1 MFLAATLSF
10 NSVHAGSSL
19 CELEKRTMR
28 SIIGYRWFA
37 TVNICDVFPP
47 VEIAQKAIDVG
58 VGRNSSCRGCRNLCS
73 LRAPFTARGCS
84 FFIFFFVILLRTA
97 PTRICH
103 CPDHIVANQSHVRLF
118 FPRAHLNKLIE
129 NMGRPSMG
137 EKCSECAQAQSS
149 KVWLLM

>member
-1 MFLAATLSF
+1 MFLAAIFSF
-10 NSVHAGSSL
+10 KSVQAGSSL

-28 SIIGYRWFA
+28 SIMGYRILA
-37 TVNICDVFPP
+37 TVSIWLVFPP
-47 VEIAQKAIDVG
+47 VLMLHMAIDVG

-84 FFIFFFVILLRTA
+84 FIFFFVILLRTA

-149 KVWLLM
+149 KLWSHL